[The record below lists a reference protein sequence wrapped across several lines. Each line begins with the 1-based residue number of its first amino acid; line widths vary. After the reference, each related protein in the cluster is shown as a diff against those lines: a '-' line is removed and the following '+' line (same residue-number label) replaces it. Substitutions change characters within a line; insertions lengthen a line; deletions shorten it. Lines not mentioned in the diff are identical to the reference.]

1 MTDVASEKA
10 EKDAARWERLNEAI
24 ERLKWGDR

>member
-10 EKDAARWERLNEAI
+10 EKDAEAYERLNEAI
-24 ERLKWGDR
+24 ERLKWGDK